1 MSEPCTPA
9 WSSFVGPSRIFVDIL
24 LTRSSPRGANSLI
37 LVVILLLEQR
47 WEVDSAVRS
56 WQRVSESCSNWRT
69 LPKSWCPGGE
79 SNPHE
84 EKSPE
89 DFKSSASAIPPP
101 GHRWKWRESVYGIR
115 VSSTTCEPPWART
128 RRLLEWVP
136 GCALKPVS
144 CS

>member
-69 LPKSWCPGGE
+69 LPKSWCPWGE

-89 DFKSSASAIPPP
+89 DFKCF
-101 GHRWKWRESVYGIR
+101 Y
-115 VSSTTCEPPWART
+115 CAR
-128 RRLLEWVP
+128 
-136 GCALKPVS
+136 K
-144 CS
+144 

>member
-9 WSSFVGPSRIFVDIL
+9 WSSFVGPSRILVDIL

-101 GHRWKWRESVYGIR
+101 GQGQLCLFLLLFLYF
-115 VSSTTCEPPWART
+115 
-128 RRLLEWVP
+128 RLHP
-136 GCALKPVS
+136 FT
-144 CS
+144 